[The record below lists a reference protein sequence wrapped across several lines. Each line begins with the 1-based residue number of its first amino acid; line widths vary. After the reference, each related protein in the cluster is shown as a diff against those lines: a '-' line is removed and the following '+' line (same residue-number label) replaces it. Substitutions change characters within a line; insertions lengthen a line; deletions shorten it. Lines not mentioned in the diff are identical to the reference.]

1 MRIMTYRCLFVLLF
15 SCLSLSSFAQLD
27 DEVYDKEED
36 RKPLRNNRPGDLNGE
51 KQNPLKGFFIGSSAG
66 LDLWNSLFRID
77 FSPHLGY
84 RISSFAHL
92 GLGLNYTY
100 MYEMTS
106 QANIH
111 LIGPKAF
118 LRIRPLPQYWE
129 SFYLHGELE
138 QLYVR
143 ESNPNYTGGPNSP
156 RYIQDIQPRANIG
169 FGYTS
174 NFDNGLGIFSEFLFD
189 IYYLRSGT
197 TYVNPITYRAGLHYG
212 F

>member
-1 MRIMTYRCLFVLLF
+1 MRIMTYRHLFILLF

-27 DEVYDKEED
+27 DETYDTEEK
-36 RKPLRNNRPGDLNGE
+36 REPLRNNRPGDLNDE
-51 KQNPLKGFFIGSSAG
+51 KRNPLKGFFIGSSAG
-66 LDLWNSLFRID
+66 LDLWNSLVRVD
-77 FSPHLGY
+77 LSPHLGY
-84 RISSFAHL
+84 RLSSFAHF
-92 GLGLNYTY
+92 GLGINYTY

-106 QANIH
+106 QANLH

-143 ESNPNYTGGPNSP
+143 ESNPNYNGGNNPP
-156 RYIQDIQPRANIG
+156 KYFQDIQPRANIG

-174 NFDNGLGIFSEFLFD
+174 NFDNGLGIFTEFLFD

-197 TYVNPITYRAGLHYG
+197 TYVNPVTYRAGLHYG